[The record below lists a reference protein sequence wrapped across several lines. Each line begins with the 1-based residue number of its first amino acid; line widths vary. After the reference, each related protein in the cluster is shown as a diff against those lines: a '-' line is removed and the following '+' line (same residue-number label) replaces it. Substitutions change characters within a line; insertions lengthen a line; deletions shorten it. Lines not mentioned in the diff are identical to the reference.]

1 MNLLQKIYS
10 KLEKK
15 VNEVLMTRKFNA
27 FIESKLVEREEKKEK
42 HLNIMKSRLETGHFS
57 DAFIYYSFYLD
68 ANKDEDL
75 NKYQDVNEFSNW
87 INKYVYFKIN

>member
-27 FIESKLVEREEKKEK
+27 FIESELVEKEEKKEK
-42 HLNIMKSRLETGHFS
+42 YLNLMESRLETGHFPE
-57 DAFIYYSFYLD
+57 AFIYYSSYLD
-68 ANKDEDL
+68 VIKDAEQLKAFKDFVLSEKDNED
-75 NKYQDVNEFSNW
+75 
-87 INKYVYFKIN
+87 